1 MRRLVE
7 DETNRLVVKALVD
20 IATGMGKKTIAEQI
34 EDGPTLNLLREY
46 GVDFA
51 QGYFLGRPQTA
62 KDITA
67 LLQRLVLASAADE
80 LAA

>member
-51 QGYFLGRPQTA
+51 QGYYLARPA
-62 KDITA
+62 PLDEIDF
-67 LLQRLVLASAADE
+67 SATPSLPAISST
-80 LAA
+80 